1 MKKSNSIIRNIMLTA
16 ALSLIHNNEGF
27 ADTNIGGSS
36 PNPLN
41 DFLKNNIKR
50 RLFKKVL
57 SIKKGGIIRVI
68 NQHTSHSSHSSHSS
82 HYSSSTGNNGS
93 TSSQDY
99 STNSVYTAG
108 GVVRGENGKKQ
119 FAPVSS
125 NKDAALYKLGDRT
138 LSLGLFGNDVKELA
152 DYLISIK
159 LMKKEMIEKT
169 QGYIKYNKAI
179 EESVKVF
186 QAKNK
191 LRQTG
196 KVDTNLAVMIN
207 KKIREQKNTK

>member
-1 MKKSNSIIRNIMLTA
+1 MLTA

-27 ADTNIGGSS
+27 ADTNIGGGS

-57 SIKKGGIIRVI
+57 SIKKGGILRVI

-108 GVVRGENGKKQ
+108 GVV
-119 FAPVSS
+119 
-125 NKDAALYKLGDRT
+125 KDAALYKLGDRT